1 MRELGKLMKL
11 ERMKESEGS
20 EVEVVGSSILE

>member
-1 MRELGKLMKL
+1 MRESGKVMKL
-11 ERMKESEGS
+11 ERMEESEGS